1 MGLKKNVG
9 GRDRLVRALLAV
21 VLTIVAVRSLRNGKR
36 RTGLLAGVGALGV
49 GFTAT
54 SRYRGT
60 NDTASGDATAD
71 RTTDAATATGT
82 ADESRDEPKA
92 DAPGRRS
99 RPSGSLVCASCGEPI
114 RVGQGRGPN
123 DEDEIV
129 HESCA

>member
-1 MGLKKNVG
+1 MDLEKNAG
-9 GRDRLVRALLAV
+9 GRDRLVRALFAV

-60 NDTASGDATAD
+60 NETASGDATAD
-71 RTTDAATATGT
+71 RTTDTTTG
-82 ADESRDEPKA
+82 ESRNEPKA
-92 DAPGRRS
+92 DSTRQRS
-99 RPSGSLVCASCGEPI
+99 RQSGSLVCASCGEPI

-129 HESCA
+129 HEDCA